1 MVDCRVLKALFRGNA
16 RKKPRNDKNA
26 GCSNDPPRQPDD
38 DEDDVGSE
46 PDPRH
51 TYNPSARTIAMIFGG
66 KVALET
72 GRERKLLARVV
83 MNVAKQ
89 DDKIADPKYHT

>member
-1 MVDCRVLKALFRGNA
+1 
-16 RKKPRNDKNA
+16 
-26 GCSNDPPRQPDD
+26 
-38 DEDDVGSE
+38 
-46 PDPRH
+46 
-51 TYNPSARTIAMIFGG
+51 MIFGG